1 MGVADFFIGPIK
13 RLVIYQLKKDC
24 KMTKILTMP
33 AMATEGT
40 TVCYTVTHDDLIDFA
55 REIIERTKEMDEAEK
70 AETSASVVDGYYTR
84 KEELIEDL
92 NSDVSQKKNRCRY
105 LDLQISN
112 RDAVLQQRQKQ
123 ADGLPSLGF
132 PPEKGPLGYN
142 TKEEEQYFASAV
154 AKDRLSVASAIKV
167 DDEPTRKQMWDVIQ
181 EYRPKVKEYDKLI
194 SSPDALERKAKEIRE
209 QQSRQRIMEVILV
222 ALGPDFKPEYFESL
236 PTYGGYDELV
246 TGHFEYGGDCGAL
259 QICPSAKVFSTYS
272 RDVRDISSANSLGD
286 REIWTSHGNVVDLK
300 LQLRIQEFINSQK
313 MSRIRFTSFEKESTS
328 SGVEYL
334 FYGDD
339 GRNYHR
345 QSNGNVY
352 SADAS
357 KIPTLSQCRERAK
370 DSIRKVEIKMKEV
383 TMP

>member
-1 MGVADFFIGPIK
+1 MGAADFFIGPIK

-154 AKDRLSVASAIKV
+154 AKDRLRVASAIKV

-181 EYRPKVKEYDKLI
+181 EYRPKVKEYDKLKWHKNCPGRMKI
-194 SSPDALERKAKEIRE
+194 SGFDSFRATISLYIKVIHLDSFDVLTLRRSPNHF
-209 QQSRQRIMEVILV
+209 MVI
-222 ALGPDFKPEYFESL
+222 F
-236 PTYGGYDELV
+236 
-246 TGHFEYGGDCGAL
+246 
-259 QICPSAKVFSTYS
+259 ISA
-272 RDVRDISSANSLGD
+272 SS
-286 REIWTSHGNVVDLK
+286 
-300 LQLRIQEFINSQK
+300 
-313 MSRIRFTSFEKESTS
+313 S
-328 SGVEYL
+328 S
-334 FYGDD
+334 
-339 GRNYHR
+339 
-345 QSNGNVY
+345 S
-352 SADAS
+352 
-357 KIPTLSQCRERAK
+357 
-370 DSIRKVEIKMKEV
+370 
-383 TMP
+383 